1 MKRSSLALLGIVLIP
16 LASGCGLYQFI
27 FGTNAAPETGSSKLI
42 AFASEAELAGYLSG
56 EIQQRNSSLFS
67 ANEIGLNTSGDAPV
81 DGATPPTAT
90 DGDAGGS
97 GQTNDQSADTNT
109 DYSGTTIQEQGVDE
123 SDVVKTDG
131 HYLYMVDDGNSEGSI
146 LRIVDVS
153 GASLAV
159 ASETTLD
166 GWGREIYLYGDKV
179 VALTSTGG
187 GFFAYPLEGAPVAVD
202 ATAGDGVASS
212 GSAGASDPTAP
223 QTDPAPTDGGTDIVA
238 PDFPY
243 NYQYERPRTVVTIFD
258 VSDPTAPVQLSKT
271 SFEGSQTSSRM
282 VDGVLHLVVANY
294 QSYYYDV
301 FPALGTPELDPT
313 INDTTQVLPR
323 YNQTDAQGTTT
334 SGNIVTW
341 ESIYRP
347 VDPDGFGIVSVI
359 SLDVD
364 NDAAF
369 TSVGIAAEPGLV
381 YSSTNALYLT
391 DTNYNYSGDLR
402 ETTDIYKFNYV
413 DRRAEAVATGTV
425 PGRVLNQYSMGE
437 KDGYLRVATTT
448 SGSRGFFAPARD
460 SSNDVYVLGQNG
472 TSLDV
477 AGSVVGLAPGESIQS
492 ARFVGDRG
500 FVVTFQQIDPFFTL
514 DLSDPTNPIVVGKL
528 EVPGYSTFIV
538 PMDENHVLTVG
549 QYIPAPGDFG
559 AWGVQLSI
567 YDITDFA
574 NPTEMSKVVLGQD
587 SGAYSEALYNPKAF
601 TYYPERGMVAL
612 PLSIYDYGI
621 AVDGVDAVGGDTGG
635 TDASSGSN
643 SSVGSGDVG
652 AGASGGSTDAA
663 NPSQVVDAAP
673 PPDSSGSGTGEPGVV
688 APDEPTDV
696 VDPYVPSGFE
706 GVAVFSAT
714 VDGGLTDLG
723 RISTRYPE
731 SGIYW
736 SSYTRG
742 VFLGDDILAVTNK
755 GMRRAATA
763 DTDTIVDEIEFE

>member
-1 MKRSSLALLGIVLIP
+1 MKRSSLALLSIVLIP

-27 FGTNAAPETGSSKLI
+27 FGPKATPETGSSKLI
-42 AFASEAELAGYLSG
+42 PFASEAELASYLSG
-56 EIQQRNSSLFS
+56 EIQQRNSSLLG
-67 ANEIGLNTSGDAPV
+67 ANDAGMNTSGDNTV
-81 DGATPPTAT
+81 GGAIPPTANDSNGSGT
-90 DGDAGGS
+90 GDAGG
-97 GQTNDQSADTNT
+97 QPADQPTETST
-109 DYSGTTIQEQGVDE
+109 DFSGTTIQEQGVDE

-131 HYLYMVDDGNSEGSI
+131 NYIYMVDDGQPDGGV

-153 GASLAV
+153 GATFAV
-159 ASETTLD
+159 ASETALE
-166 GWGREIYLYGDKV
+166 GWGREIYLYGDKI

-187 GFFAYPLEGAPVAVD
+187 GFFALPLEGVPVAVD
-202 ATAGDGVASS
+202 ASGGDGATSS
-212 GSAGASDPTAP
+212 GSAGTSDGTVA
-223 QTDPAPTDGGTDIVA
+223 QVDPAPTDGGTDIVA

-258 VSDPTAPVQLSKT
+258 VSDPTAPVQLSQT
-271 SFEGSQTSSRM
+271 SFEGSQASSRM

-323 YNQTDAQGTTT
+323 YEQTDAQGNTT

-369 TSVGIAAEPGLV
+369 TSVGVAAEPGLV
-381 YSSTNALYLT
+381 YSSTDALYLT
-391 DTNYNYSGDLR
+391 DTNYNFNGDLR

-413 DRRAEAVATGTV
+413 DRGAEAAATGTV

-437 KDGYLRVATTT
+437 KDGFLRVATTT
-448 SGSRGFFAPARD
+448 SASFGFFAPASP
-460 SSNDVYVLGQNG
+460 SSNNVYVLQQND
-472 TSLDV
+472 TSLEV
-477 AGSVVGLAPGESIQS
+477 AGSIVGLAPGETIQS
-492 ARFVGDRG
+492 ARFIGDRG
-500 FVVTFQQIDPFFTL
+500 FVVTYRQIDPFFTL
-514 DLSDPTNPIVVGKL
+514 DLSDPTNPTVVGELK
-528 EVPGYSTFIV
+528 VPGYSTFIV

-549 QYIPAPGDFG
+549 QYVPPPGEVG

-567 YDITDFA
+567 YDVSDFA
-574 NPTEMSKVVLGQD
+574 NPTEMSKVILGQD
-587 SGAYSEALYNPKAF
+587 TGAYSEALYNPKAF
-601 TYYPERGMVAL
+601 TYYAERGMVAL

-621 AVDGVDAVGGDTGG
+621 AVGGGGVGVVDTD
-635 TDASSGSN
+635 T
-643 SSVGSGDVG
+643 
-652 AGASGGSTDAA
+652 SGGSTDAA
-663 NPSQVVDAAP
+663 P
-673 PPDSSGSGTGEPGVV
+673 PPDTSGSGTTDPGIT
-688 APDEPTDV
+688 APGDPTDV

-706 GVAVFSAT
+706 GIAVFSAT
-714 VDGGLTDLG
+714 VDGGLTELG

-736 SSYTRG
+736 SNYTRG
-742 VFLGDDILAVTNK
+742 VFLGDDILAVTNN
-755 GMRRAATA
+755 GMRRAATS
-763 DTDTIVDEIEFE
+763 DTQTILDEIVFE